1 MPPGDSPRERFR
13 RPDNDHSEGTADEP
27 WIQNLQ
33 SREVSQA
40 TRSAGSRKCR
50 SRMPIEKLALGLY
63 VAEPDGIWTPIGTV
77 SEKRISEYR
86 DCRKPRK
93 P

>member
-1 MPPGDSPRERFR
+1 MTPAITSLKSGATNAAKTAVLKKR
-13 RPDNDHSEGTADEP
+13 R
-27 WIQNLQ
+27 
-33 SREVSQA
+33 
-40 TRSAGSRKCR
+40 K
-50 SRMPIEKLALGLY
+50 RMPIEKLALGLY

-86 DCRKPRK
+86 VRRKPRK

>member
-1 MPPGDSPRERFR
+1 MTPGIRI
-13 RPDNDHSEGTADEP
+13 GK
-27 WIQNLQ
+27 
-33 SREVSQA
+33 REVSQA
-40 TRSAGSRKCR
+40 TRSAGSRKR
-50 SRMPIEKLALGLY
+50 SKRMPIEKLALGLY

-86 DCRKPRK
+86 VRRKPRK

>member
-1 MPPGDSPRERFR
+1 MLLGWSPRARLRPLDADHVKGLRMNPGFR
-13 RPDNDHSEGTADEP
+13 IGKRGVGKAANTAV
-27 WIQNLQ
+27 LKK
-33 SREVSQA
+33 R
-40 TRSAGSRKCR
+40 RK
-50 SRMPIEKLALGLY
+50 RMPIEKLALGLY

-86 DCRKPRK
+86 VRRKPRK

>member
-1 MPPGDSPRERFR
+1 MEAGAAQRLPIDADPL
-13 RPDNDHSEGTADEP
+13 EGTGMTPAITSLKSGAP
-27 WIQNLQ
+27 
-33 SREVSQA
+33 QA
-40 TRSAGSRKCR
+40 AKTAVVKKRRK
-50 SRMPIEKLALGLY
+50 RMPIEKLALGLY

-86 DCRKPRK
+86 VRRKPRK